1 MILLDTN
8 VLGRMADAADP
19 QCAAARRAVHSLL
32 ASHDRPVVI
41 PQVFYEFWAVAT
53 RRAGPPPDGQNG
65 LGMKPEQASQWL
77 EFFQRRF
84 TLLPD
89 REELLARWHDLV
101 RRRGIIG
108 IRSYDAR
115 LVAAMQTYGIERLL
129 TFNTE
134 HFRRFSITVV
144 DPASLEITGP

>member
-8 VLGRMADAADP
+8 VLGRMTDSADP
-19 QCAAARRAVHSLL
+19 QCAAARHSVQVLL
-32 ASHDRPVVI
+32 AEHERLVVA
-41 PQVFYEFWAVAT
+41 PQVLYEFWVVAT
-53 RRAGPPPDGQNG
+53 RRAGSPPHGQNG
-65 LGMKPEQASQWL
+65 LGMTPEQASQWL

-89 REELLARWHDLV
+89 REELFPCWHALV
-101 RRRGIIG
+101 RGLGITG

-129 TFNTE
+129 TFNVE
-134 HFRRFSITVV
+134 HFRRFLITII
-144 DPASLEITGP
+144 DPASFEAAGE